1 MSWIVQLVNTYDA
14 NASLAGKPDVDG
26 SKAVLP
32 PIGHIIQNAQIEI
45 TVDGEGNFVQARALS
60 KEEQPTLMPCTPDS
74 ASRTSRPEPHPLH
87 DKLNYVARDYD
98 LYHEEKAKKNKKN
111 DEEEKSPYSLYVEL
125 LGKWIQSPYSDPKA
139 EAVYKYV
146 TRHDVI
152 DDLCK
157 ANPPVLYRDDKG
169 NIMQKWPHDKDKPAI
184 FNVVTGDLLKALV
197 RFRVIDIPGDDK
209 PDLWKDQQVQQR
221 YIDFFEH
228 EFPQE
233 PDLCYA
239 TGKMMRPVDKHA
251 KGIRFAGDGAKIIS
265 SNDNDGLTFRGR
277 FENGNECLSIGYE
290 TSQKA
295 MNALMWLIR
304 NQGYNCDSRVFLAW
318 SSSMPVPSV
327 LSDTEEI
334 IAEEESFA
342 DLLGAPPETTRPQ
355 TQEEW
360 EVSFDKAIKGY
371 SHVFKQDPTAQAN
384 VMVLDAATPGRLSI
398 CYYDEFFGMD
408 FINRIEKWHESGRW
422 IQHKDDPSYKGN
434 KKRDKKADRKYHRT
448 APKYVGVPSP
458 LNIIR
463 ACYGEN
469 VNSSKTKMELERI
482 FYCIVQGRPLPFDIE
497 RCVVQRVVTI
507 ANKALGDNYFYWR
520 QQIVE
525 PACTVI
531 CNRWNET
538 HPKEVAFK
546 VALDETNRNRDYL
559 FGRILAV
566 ADQIERST
574 FKGKDK
580 YSRLTNAMKYMEVFS
595 MRPAKTW
602 MTIHN
607 RLLPYM
613 QKQKEKHGSKE
624 LELLARIT
632 DLFQEEDFV
641 SDAPLGSR
649 FLLGFYSQQVVI
661 QQESQDYTDS
671 KNSQSGESDS
681 DDQSDEA

>member
-1 MSWIVQLVNTYDA
+1 MSWIAQLVKTYDA
-14 NASLAGKPDVDG
+14 NAALAGKPAVDG

-45 TVDGEGNFVQARALS
+45 TVDGEGNFVQARPLA
-60 KEEQPTLMPCTPDS
+60 KVEQPTLIPSTPDS
-74 ASRTSRPEPHPLH
+74 ASRTSSPAPHPLH
-87 DKLNYVARDYD
+87 DKLNYVARDYN
-98 LYHEEKAKKNKKN
+98 LYHEKKTKKSG
-111 DEEEKSPYSLYVEL
+111 DEGKSPYSLYVEL
-125 LGKWIQSPYSDPKA
+125 LGKWVQSPYSDPKV

-184 FNVVTGDLLKALV
+184 FTAVTGDLLKALV

-228 EFPQE
+228 EFPQA

-239 TGKMMRPVDKHA
+239 MGKMMRPVDKHA
-251 KGIRFAGDGAKIIS
+251 KGIRFAGDGAKLIS
-265 SNDNDGLTFRGR
+265 SNDARDLTFRGR
-277 FENGNECLSIGYE
+277 FETSNECVSIGDE

-295 MNALMWLIR
+295 MNTLMWLIR
-304 NQGYNCDSRVFLAW
+304 NQGYNCDGRIFLAW
-318 SSSMPVPSV
+318 SSRPIPSV
-327 LSDTEEI
+327 YSDTEEV
-334 IAEEESFA
+334 IAEEDSFA
-342 DLLGAPPETTRPQ
+342 DQWENPPETTRPQ

-360 EVSFDKAIKGY
+360 EMSFDKAIRGY
-371 SHVFKQDPTAQAN
+371 SHVFKKDPTAQAN

-398 CYYDEFFGMD
+398 CYYDEFSGVD
-408 FINRIEKWHESGRW
+408 FIDRIEKWHTYGRW
-422 IQHKDDPSYKGN
+422 AQHKYDEVNNASLCY
-434 KKRDKKADRKYHRT
+434 Y
-448 APKYVGVPSP
+448 GVPTP
-458 LNIIR
+458 ELLVK
-463 ACYGEN
+463 ACHGER
-469 VNSSKTKMELERI
+469 VNKNKMKMEIERI
-482 FYCIVQGRPLPFDIE
+482 FYCIVQGRPLPLDIE
-497 RCVVQRVVTI
+497 RCVVRRVVTRSSQ
-507 ANKALGDNYFYWR
+507 ATGNKYYPWR
-520 QQIVE
+520 QKILE
-525 PACTVI
+525 PACTII

-538 HPKEVAFK
+538 HKEEVYT

-574 FKGKDK
+574 FKGDERG
-580 YSRLTNAMKYMEVFS
+580 SRITNAMKYMEVFS
-595 MRPAKTW
+595 MRPSTTW

-613 QKQKEKHGSKE
+613 HKREQYREDR
-624 LELLARIT
+624 ELLAQIMT
-632 DLFQEEDFV
+632 LFKEDDFV

-649 FLLGFYSQQVVI
+649 FLLGFYSQQFAI
-661 QQESQDYTDS
+661 QQLIEKKKKEKALRESNNADNNT
-671 KNSQSGESDS
+671 NSQS
-681 DDQSDEA
+681 DEKNREELS

>member
-1 MSWIVQLVNTYDA
+1 MSWIAQLVNTYDV
-14 NASLAGKPDVDG
+14 NASLAGKPGVEG

-60 KEEQPTLMPCTPDS
+60 KAEQPTLMPSTPDS
-74 ASRTSRPEPHPLH
+74 ASRTSSPSPHPLH
-87 DKLNYVARDYD
+87 DKLVYVARDYD
-98 LYHEEKAKKNKKN
+98 LYSEKKAKKGGK
-111 DEEEKSPYSLYVEL
+111 EEKHPYTLYVEL
-125 LGKWIQSPYSDPKA
+125 LGKWVQSPYSDPKV

-169 NIMQKWPHDKDKPAI
+169 SIMQKWPHDKDKPAI
-184 FNVVTGDLLKALV
+184 FTVVTGDLLKALV

-239 TGKMMRPVDKHA
+239 TGKIMRPVDKHA
-251 KGIRFAGDGAKIIS
+251 KGIRFPGDGAKLIS
-265 SNDNDGLTFRGR
+265 SNDARDLTFRGR
-277 FENGNECLSIGYE
+277 FETSNECVSIGYE

-304 NQGYNCDSRVFLAW
+304 DQGYNCDGRIFLAW

-327 LSDTEEI
+327 LSDTEEVI
-334 IAEEESFA
+334 VEEESFA
-342 DLLGAPPETTRPQ
+342 DQWGDPPEATSPQ

-360 EVSFDKAIKGY
+360 EMSFDKAIRGY
-371 SHVFKQDPTAQAN
+371 SHVFKNDPTAQAN

-398 CYYDEFFGMD
+398 CYYDEFSGTD
-408 FINRIEKWHESGRW
+408 FIERIEKWHTYGRW
-422 IQHKDDPSYKGN
+422 IQHKYDEINNTSLCYF
-434 KKRDKKADRKYHRT
+434 
-448 APKYVGVPSP
+448 GVPTP
-458 LNIIR
+458 ELLVK
-463 ACYGEN
+463 ACHGER
-469 VNSSKTKMELERI
+469 VNKNKMKMEIERI
-482 FYCIVQGRPLPFDIE
+482 FYCIVQGRPLPLDIE
-497 RCVVQRVVTI
+497 RCIVRRVVTR
-507 ANKALGDNYFYWR
+507 ASQATGDKYYPWR
-520 QQIVE
+520 QKILE
-525 PACTVI
+525 PACTII

-538 HPKEVAFK
+538 HPEEVYE

-559 FGRILAV
+559 FGRLLAV
-566 ADQIERST
+566 ADQMERST
-574 FKGKDK
+574 FKTEERG
-580 YSRLTNAMKYMEVFS
+580 SRITNAMKYMEVFS
-595 MRPAKTW
+595 MRPATTW

-613 QKQKEKHGSKE
+613 QKQEEKYGE
-624 LELLARIT
+624 RERIRLAQIM
-632 DLFQEEDFV
+632 DLFKEEDFV
-641 SDAPLGSR
+641 SDTPLGSR

-661 QQESQDYTDS
+661 QQEIQAFIDLKNRKS
-671 KNSQSGESDS
+671 KQSNPDDESD
-681 DDQSDEA
+681 ETK